1 MLRIIL
7 IICFFL
13 ATKLIAAQEGNK
25 HDAEIHF
32 DNSKVNYLKFTV
44 TSPDDFETINW
55 NDLKEIVQ
63 NNKEEDVVELEFE
76 INLPKGKNI
85 KKGNLSFKVKDTT
98 KNMEKIIQKSKKGI
112 KRISRITNNIKK
124 QINEN

>member
-13 ATKLIAAQEGNK
+13 ATKLIAAQEVNK
-25 HDAEIHF
+25 HDAETHF

-76 INLPKGKNI
+76 INLPKGENI

-98 KNMEKIIQKSKKGI
+98 KNMEKIIQRSKKGI